1 MRQVSIWAA
10 KTQLNLYSPEW
21 NPVGYVI
28 ESNLQQ
34 VAKVIWQQG
43 ASPPHMD
50 GSLVFARCASVHP
63 IQYIL
68 PWAHQSPNRKR
79 HLDRFSHL
87 CTKHWWPILSAWY
100 TCKVDAYSTLCVTL
114 QCDCIVSHR
123 MVLYT
128 VFGAVAT
135 LNLQRTYR
143 VSESRFH
150 HDAACDPRF
159 RAIGSHM

>member
-10 KTQLNLYSPEW
+10 NTQLNLYSPEW

-63 IQYIL
+63 IQYFL
-68 PWAHQSPNRKR
+68 GP
-79 HLDRFSHL
+79 
-87 CTKHWWPILSAWY
+87 T
-100 TCKVDAYSTLCVTL
+100 
-114 QCDCIVSHR
+114 
-123 MVLYT
+123 
-128 VFGAVAT
+128 
-135 LNLQRTYR
+135 R
-143 VSESRFH
+143 VQIANGIS
-150 HDAACDPRF
+150 
-159 RAIGSHM
+159 IGSAIYAQNTGGPFFQRGTHVN